1 MADWREFF
9 GDRVDT
15 AQLAD
20 VMSKYPVWDTKHISE
35 TTPTQN
41 DNHIELRCVVCSHTD
56 QAIEIAKY
64 MCEEI
69 QKNSSSREVY
79 ILSSL
84 NKGEP
89 DDDLIQQGINKVAA
103 YKVFHSVV
111 SAGSVW
117 DHKKEIRKKFPTN
130 GNSTQYYHKYKKY
143 EYYFDIWSNI
153 HYGYIGLKSGFSEA
167 ELLHGAGMA
176 QVLDNKRFNILEIN
190 FFDIS
195 ANDDID
201 DQQSI
206 KIGFNLYYKFP
217 EPSDMMPI
225 DILNSIEHAEYETY
239 TGLTKG
245 LPKNKYEQYTKLI
258 HRCYYKSEEKNNGY

>member
-41 DNHIELRCVVCSHTD
+41 DNHIELRCVVCSHAD
-56 QAIEIAKY
+56 QAIQIAEY
-64 MCEEI
+64 ICEEI
-69 QKNSSSREVY
+69 QKNSNSKEVFM
-79 ILSSL
+79 LTML
-84 NKGEP
+84 NKGEQ
-89 DDDLIQQGINKVAA
+89 DDDMLQKGINKAAA

-111 SAGSVW
+111 SAGSIW
-117 DHKKEIRKKFPTN
+117 DHKTYIRKNFPTK

-153 HYGYIGLKSGFSEA
+153 HYGYIGLKSGFSES
-167 ELLHGAGMA
+167 ELLHGAGIA
-176 QVLDNKRFNILEIN
+176 QIFDNNILEVN
-190 FFDIS
+190 FFDLS

-201 DQQSI
+201 DQISI
-206 KIGFNLYYKFP
+206 KIGFDLYYKFQ
-217 EPSDMMPI
+217 EPSEMKPV
-225 DILNSIEHAEYETY
+225 DILNCIENASYEIYKGETHDRPKSEYE
-239 TGLTKG
+239 
-245 LPKNKYEQYTKLI
+245 KYAKLM
-258 HRCYYKSEEKNNGY
+258 HRCYYKSEEKNNGH